1 MKRGGNEGGNNSSA
15 VKQTIINL
23 TRTSNVKFWA
33 NILTNLQRNLQG
45 NDIRFLYLLV

>member
-1 MKRGGNEGGNNSSA
+1 MKRGGNEGGNKSSA

-33 NILTNLQRNLQG
+33 NILNNLQRNFQRNNL
-45 NDIRFLYLLV
+45 RFLNLFV